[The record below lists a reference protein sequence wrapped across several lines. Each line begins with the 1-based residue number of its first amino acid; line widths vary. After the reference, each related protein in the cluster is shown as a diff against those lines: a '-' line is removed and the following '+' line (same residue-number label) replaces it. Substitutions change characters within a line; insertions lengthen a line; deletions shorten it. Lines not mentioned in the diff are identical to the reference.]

1 MNEFD
6 LLAAELAG
14 VIADVDYKD
23 EGTNGFDQVCY
34 DTIVRVHDQLCMLA
48 INARQGLTVPIPVN
62 KEQAEGMV
70 KVGMFY
76 LEQTKA
82 QDE

>member
-23 EGTNGFDQVCY
+23 SGSAGFDQVCY
-34 DTIVRVHDQLCMLA
+34 DTLTRVHDRLCFLSISA
-48 INARQGLTVPIPVN
+48 KQGLTVPLPVN
-62 KEQAEGMV
+62 REQAEGMV
-70 KVGMFY
+70 KVGIFY
-76 LEQTKA
+76 LEQTKG
-82 QDE
+82 QNE